1 MSKKVNLESDAKYRS
16 YSVALDKCLKS
27 FEYSNEWADL
37 ITSLGRLM
45 KLIQQNSRYKI
56 IPKKRLLGKRLAQCL
71 HPALPSGVHCKTLEC
86 FDLILPIMGPEN
98 LATDIAIYGP
108 CLFSLLGPSAMSVK
122 PPLFDLFE
130 NYFLPLGEK
139 LRPAFLGLL
148 QGLLPGLEE
157 GSEFFERGNNI
168 IERFCRAVEPE
179 FFYTCL
185 WQVLIQAPSV
195 RHFGTAFILNHFN
208 KRRHISTQAFFFGT
222 STTVMMES
230 LRCLLSDTVVLV
242 QRDTLDFVILALPLH
257 VVDATASR
265 QQHPLC
271 GQISP
276 TAMRDLLGAALTVL
290 LRKDASLNR
299 RLFIWLLGSQPT
311 ESADSQQASTV
322 ARIALQS
329 DGVQSES
336 DATLQLQYFKKF
348 GLELLIGAI
357 QSILQSALSSPSTGD
372 PLATN
377 RSVSYRPFRLIA
389 GLLNRSE
396 VGSLLM
402 EKVLVDF
409 IFFTLKM
416 YHRLQ
421 DNEERT
427 PEPSP
432 PSSTS
437 SSPKEQRAKAIHQT
451 VLEMLA
457 QYQSHAIGQ
466 SEITCGSRPVALAVG
481 QPHLQSQRGTRH
493 LSDHADPS
501 TAMARPSA
509 EADFM
514 REAEL
519 FFSNLESAFLWPFLE
534 SHFTRLLS
542 HEVANSTERENQE
555 AEAVAAGVV
564 VNLRN
569 WIAAVR
575 FLVEHLPID
584 TYPEVRGHYLP
595 RMVSSLA
602 QKLSAHMGQLKLA
615 EIADF
620 ISLLSVLIGHTQ
632 EHMVTMFDQSLADV
646 TRSGSVSRPP
656 TSPFP
661 PGNVVPQ
668 REKELRLIASTVG
681 DVRLLLGAFFKHFL
695 CTSQAQIDAGLEFL
709 QPSDKDLTNLENNF
723 CTFLGSHDNDGH
735 VVNDMFAQ
743 LCRLVVDMCNVPLV
757 RPTSFE
763 DFDFNDLFRSG
774 CKKDDKF
781 GLPEWLA
788 CLVAGGALS
797 SDFDLKAICL
807 HTLLDL
813 VEASTSIHGWVSPGG
828 ATQWDRCRLLLPVLS
843 PEVLT
848 TIAWRLDLF
857 PVSGRVCENTD
868 LLLTEA
874 TAPNSR
880 RHHFEGSVFHSAL
893 LLPLSHQI
901 VGVSLWFFLDDS
913 SCLEDTAALL
923 NRVLAV
929 APNQKASRNVAV
941 ATETVVEDFIVTRM
955 LSTDSAV
962 RVEAH
967 RRFALLW
974 HLLRRH
980 SSSSASRGRA
990 SADGEASSQGP
1001 WASSWR
1007 RTAMGLPPVSNE
1019 ASNVAAF
1026 NRCLLILLDSVDDT
1040 GSVNAPLSRDRLSLA
1055 PDPPESVENT
1065 ALQIRQ
1071 ATLTWLST
1079 ALLTGQV
1086 GRVVAPIFGALLHPG
1101 TARTSLVAMRERRR
1115 FLRRL
1120 QLRRTRNA
1128 AENGG
1133 EFCLS
1138 RRYVHA
1144 SDADTDSDASSLD
1157 EDADEQDEEE
1167 EYDSNICALSGGT
1180 PSDELHFFL
1189 SPTSEYASNSAVP
1202 YLKQAFSKPKKTP
1215 KKSADDD
1222 VFDEKYRPVDV
1233 MANLQVDSHSNGN
1246 PGGRERSQ
1254 TENARRDVAL
1264 ALLSQLLSPE
1274 ANVAECNGA
1283 KTLGVSSLF
1292 QTGHS
1297 SVKVLPVHEHL
1308 LVYLHTFDFNQAV
1321 IARCVTWRLLSHP
1334 TCAPWVPLG
1343 VTQTVAYAL
1352 TRIRAI
1358 LTSHVGGL
1366 FLLALAAS
1374 PTAARPRSHP
1384 ASVAAEPSQFASCD
1398 FPKLFGTSLPDLLA
1412 RHYRCLLGGGD
1423 AFVRHSTME
1432 EIERI
1437 LQSRMPCL
1445 LDVLVFVCTAF
1456 LCSVAAPSAL
1466 PDLVPNDG
1474 AAASANANRL
1484 AEIDANEEALT
1495 SSWPKS
1501 GTDAQSTNQM
1511 AALIAK
1517 VHSPRSSWISAV
1529 IQRSGLSQAVLHC
1542 LATCVELSHLPASF
1556 DCEDEGGLSLCLRLL
1571 RANSCTASHR
1581 QAELQTLLGLTLS
1594 LLQLTRQVGLPKP
1607 AGSAPATSMNRV
1619 SKVLASAKKTT
1630 AAAASSS
1637 PSPRKGH
1644 LAFGGGLPWCLPGR
1658 PSNVVAVLK
1667 RLGQTASPLLLGVAG
1682 SRFIVCSEGMRHVA
1696 SQPLL
1701 LNTLRLALCPGGR
1714 VDLHPAWFRFLLKS
1728 LPCWGAATA
1737 YMLNLVIMQ
1746 MGGSLQLLAEPF
1758 YHGLAP
1764 TINRQPASPGYPIG
1778 YTLQVLACLQG
1789 ITHAFLLPFGQSRTS
1804 LLHGMA
1810 SGAVTAACHSSAAQS
1825 NQTSRQ
1831 KSTPISESPASS
1843 KGKPASLP
1851 RNSLVPLNTYFT
1863 VIGKYESE
1871 PTNRPEPLTNITE
1884 ACPKQWRCS
1893 VWSAVVDRDFGW
1905 NTGFAVSAACIGSFI
1920 HVLLFDI
1927 DRKKL
1932 SFGVIEP
1939 DVIRLHCH
1947 PVDETLSSNACGM
1960 SEVAVGA
1967 NEIASALRDVNR
1979 FNFPPVSLALQR
1991 IHRECVETDLASAV
2005 GHITST
2011 ASKPLVEFDVS
2022 KPADEAKIGFEKPY
2036 LGCCVTW
2043 LSPRK
2048 CNCRDLL
2055 GTEVMPP
2062 SADPRLDWARGRAE
2076 VAHVFPVLVSSLASL
2091 WLALNQCSVVDQ
2103 GDQPEMQTS
2112 FEAGIDPL
2120 VNDCDSSMSPVH
2132 LRCNFERLGAVA
2144 ALGDQESVRRAIDNL
2159 LEPIASTHP
2168 ALVFAAV
2175 AHVWPALGVGSNNVD
2190 LMWLLSS
2197 CTCEQAI
2204 GLPLLPIQCAL
2215 VSLIGGLRSPFVFV
2229 WKRSENGTQYVA
2241 LSPPPNPEKPA
2252 VLLKTSVAIR
2262 TIKNLVVYPP
2272 ASLASAF
2279 AIDLAS
2285 EPTASAATS
2294 VDPLLPPQT
2303 LQSSLLHFLYAWITA
2318 TGGIGVC
2325 FQLPNVQ
2332 DFLRD
2337 VGSVG
2342 ASNAAITSPVGTPI
2356 TSPFSVFLL
2365 VKIFNEIIITL
2376 SNRDEKRDQ
2385 KDLQDICQRFL
2396 EATGAI
2402 AGSALEH
2409 ATWFRRGL
2417 QVRSS
2422 ALPVPAPSGPPYGE
2436 APAPHRATLLPDH
2449 VPTVASESAL
2459 LDVKSG
2465 ATPPTS
2471 LAIHGVV
2478 SFQPNQKDTS
2488 SVNVHLREDLTIL
2501 ALKILAEHMA
2511 LFLDVVYR
2519 SDEKDRVPSVL
2530 NNGILSNILPFLKSR
2545 TISNSSHFTAA
2556 SQVLAKLSSYQFTRR
2571 AWRRDVFELFVDPNF
2586 FQITPSALYS
2596 WCTLVDNL
2604 MTQDKNTFK
2613 EALTRLTVSQGTG
2626 LNLFSSKE
2634 AEYEQRAAH
2643 MKKINFIVFASEKDQ
2658 YLRSV
2663 SEILERLTD
2672 NLRSTTDVNVPILT
2686 QLFLCTR
2693 VLIARISPP
2702 SLASLWHIV
2711 LPELAR
2717 VFKAFAD
2724 RCNGSSKKHPRLN
2737 FEGLHSL
2744 PQTQLTL
2751 LLSACKVLATIL
2763 LLPESEIPQ
2772 LLLDEIKN
2780 LSPAVVGGI
2789 ASGLWSYQGSTANH
2803 HWVFVGRRITQCSE
2817 SNGDVYQPLLSQIT
2831 SGLISIYQR
2840 ENQIYT
2846 AHLLAP
2852 PTACFYILA
2861 TKRATT
2867 FGRLEL
2873 FFRSLGE
2880 YRGTSDSCD
2889 EGLDDASAGML
2900 KQVLEVSIFNEF
2912 LEPMTSSKSPQL
2924 GTVDSAVVVPPISR
2938 GGVYLQTT
2946 APAHEACD
2954 SSLMD
2959 VCVGVLTQNLVNSE
2973 HDLGS
2978 LKKKRKEL
2986 KRTTDSTP
2994 VPIATASITS
3004 PNCAP
3009 DLPTNQTAKQQ
3020 ACSSPTATQ
3029 IPVNPLKFR
3038 YL

>member
-857 PVSGRVCENTD
+857 P
-868 LLLTEA
+868 
-874 TAPNSR
+874 
-880 RHHFEGSVFHSAL
+880 
-893 LLPLSHQI
+893 I

-1128 AENGG
+1128 AENGD
-1133 EFCLS
+1133 
-1138 RRYVHA
+1138 VHA

-1189 SPTSEYASNSAVP
+1189 SPTSE
-1202 YLKQAFSKPKKTP
+1202 AFSKPKKTP

-1308 LVYLHTFDFNQAV
+1308 LVYLHTFDFNQ
-1321 IARCVTWRLLSHP
+1321 
-1334 TCAPWVPLG
+1334 
-1343 VTQTVAYAL
+1343 VAYAL

-1474 AAASANANRL
+1474 AAASANANVRQLAAEVLHLVAERL

-1764 TINRQPASPGYPIG
+1764 TWVSYS
-1778 YTLQVLACLQG
+1778 LCL
-1789 ITHAFLLPFGQSRTS
+1789 
-1804 LLHGMA
+1804 
-1810 SGAVTAACHSSAAQS
+1810 
-1825 NQTSRQ
+1825 
-1831 KSTPISESPASS
+1831 
-1843 KGKPASLP
+1843 
-1851 RNSLVPLNTYFT
+1851 
-1863 VIGKYESE
+1863 
-1871 PTNRPEPLTNITE
+1871 
-1884 ACPKQWRCS
+1884 CS
-1893 VWSAVVDRDFGW
+1893 Y
-1905 NTGFAVSAACIGSFI
+1905 
-1920 HVLLFDI
+1920 
-1927 DRKKL
+1927 
-1932 SFGVIEP
+1932 
-1939 DVIRLHCH
+1939 
-1947 PVDETLSSNACGM
+1947 
-1960 SEVAVGA
+1960 
-1967 NEIASALRDVNR
+1967 
-1979 FNFPPVSLALQR
+1979 
-1991 IHRECVETDLASAV
+1991 
-2005 GHITST
+2005 HI
-2011 ASKPLVEFDVS
+2011 L
-2022 KPADEAKIGFEKPY
+2022 
-2036 LGCCVTW
+2036 
-2043 LSPRK
+2043 
-2048 CNCRDLL
+2048 
-2055 GTEVMPP
+2055 
-2062 SADPRLDWARGRAE
+2062 
-2076 VAHVFPVLVSSLASL
+2076 
-2091 WLALNQCSVVDQ
+2091 
-2103 GDQPEMQTS
+2103 
-2112 FEAGIDPL
+2112 
-2120 VNDCDSSMSPVH
+2120 
-2132 LRCNFERLGAVA
+2132 
-2144 ALGDQESVRRAIDNL
+2144 
-2159 LEPIASTHP
+2159 
-2168 ALVFAAV
+2168 LVF
-2175 AHVWPALGVGSNNVD
+2175 
-2190 LMWLLSS
+2190 
-2197 CTCEQAI
+2197 I
-2204 GLPLLPIQCAL
+2204 
-2215 VSLIGGLRSPFVFV
+2215 
-2229 WKRSENGTQYVA
+2229 
-2241 LSPPPNPEKPA
+2241 
-2252 VLLKTSVAIR
+2252 
-2262 TIKNLVVYPP
+2262 
-2272 ASLASAF
+2272 
-2279 AIDLAS
+2279 
-2285 EPTASAATS
+2285 
-2294 VDPLLPPQT
+2294 
-2303 LQSSLLHFLYAWITA
+2303 
-2318 TGGIGVC
+2318 
-2325 FQLPNVQ
+2325 
-2332 DFLRD
+2332 
-2337 VGSVG
+2337 
-2342 ASNAAITSPVGTPI
+2342 
-2356 TSPFSVFLL
+2356 
-2365 VKIFNEIIITL
+2365 
-2376 SNRDEKRDQ
+2376 
-2385 KDLQDICQRFL
+2385 
-2396 EATGAI
+2396 
-2402 AGSALEH
+2402 
-2409 ATWFRRGL
+2409 
-2417 QVRSS
+2417 
-2422 ALPVPAPSGPPYGE
+2422 
-2436 APAPHRATLLPDH
+2436 
-2449 VPTVASESAL
+2449 
-2459 LDVKSG
+2459 
-2465 ATPPTS
+2465 
-2471 LAIHGVV
+2471 
-2478 SFQPNQKDTS
+2478 
-2488 SVNVHLREDLTIL
+2488 
-2501 ALKILAEHMA
+2501 
-2511 LFLDVVYR
+2511 
-2519 SDEKDRVPSVL
+2519 
-2530 NNGILSNILPFLKSR
+2530 
-2545 TISNSSHFTAA
+2545 
-2556 SQVLAKLSSYQFTRR
+2556 
-2571 AWRRDVFELFVDPNF
+2571 
-2586 FQITPSALYS
+2586 
-2596 WCTLVDNL
+2596 
-2604 MTQDKNTFK
+2604 
-2613 EALTRLTVSQGTG
+2613 LTRSC
-2626 LNLFSSKE
+2626 FFF
-2634 AEYEQRAAH
+2634 Y
-2643 MKKINFIVFASEKDQ
+2643 
-2658 YLRSV
+2658 
-2663 SEILERLTD
+2663 
-2672 NLRSTTDVNVPILT
+2672 
-2686 QLFLCTR
+2686 
-2693 VLIARISPP
+2693 
-2702 SLASLWHIV
+2702 
-2711 LPELAR
+2711 
-2717 VFKAFAD
+2717 
-2724 RCNGSSKKHPRLN
+2724 
-2737 FEGLHSL
+2737 
-2744 PQTQLTL
+2744 
-2751 LLSACKVLATIL
+2751 
-2763 LLPESEIPQ
+2763 
-2772 LLLDEIKN
+2772 
-2780 LSPAVVGGI
+2780 
-2789 ASGLWSYQGSTANH
+2789 SG
-2803 HWVFVGRRITQCSE
+2803 
-2817 SNGDVYQPLLSQIT
+2817 
-2831 SGLISIYQR
+2831 
-2840 ENQIYT
+2840 
-2846 AHLLAP
+2846 
-2852 PTACFYILA
+2852 
-2861 TKRATT
+2861 
-2867 FGRLEL
+2867 
-2873 FFRSLGE
+2873 
-2880 YRGTSDSCD
+2880 
-2889 EGLDDASAGML
+2889 
-2900 KQVLEVSIFNEF
+2900 
-2912 LEPMTSSKSPQL
+2912 
-2924 GTVDSAVVVPPISR
+2924 
-2938 GGVYLQTT
+2938 
-2946 APAHEACD
+2946 
-2954 SSLMD
+2954 
-2959 VCVGVLTQNLVNSE
+2959 
-2973 HDLGS
+2973 
-2978 LKKKRKEL
+2978 
-2986 KRTTDSTP
+2986 
-2994 VPIATASITS
+2994 
-3004 PNCAP
+3004 
-3009 DLPTNQTAKQQ
+3009 
-3020 ACSSPTATQ
+3020 
-3029 IPVNPLKFR
+3029 
-3038 YL
+3038 